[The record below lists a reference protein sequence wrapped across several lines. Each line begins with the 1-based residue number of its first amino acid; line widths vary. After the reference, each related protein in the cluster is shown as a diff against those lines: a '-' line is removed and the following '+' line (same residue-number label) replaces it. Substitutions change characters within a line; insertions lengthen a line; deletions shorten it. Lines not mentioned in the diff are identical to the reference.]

1 MDILKKK
8 NKHIQEVQKLSKSY
22 SEITP
27 YIKELAGLSCGN
39 NHITPEMYPAHNVK
53 RGLRDRDGNGVV
65 TGLTEI
71 SHIKAKEKPYR
82 FSSLILKISKVF

>member
-53 RGLRDRDGNGVV
+53 EKRDYVDIENR
-65 TGLTEI
+65 
-71 SHIKAKEKPYR
+71 
-82 FSSLILKISKVF
+82 